1 MKQKLEELRKKR
13 IDAQQCVDSI
23 DREINNLEKQ
33 MLDEDANL
41 YKGKWFYKS
50 EDWWDDC
57 DDCHQEYEIVYIND
71 VRMDYGRTYLS
82 VAIIK
87 TKICWGLESF
97 TIETD
102 KNYTLKELEDMKE
115 MTDDVFSQMDE
126 ALKQLFKYILNIRP
140 SLKEEK

>member
-33 MLDEDANL
+33 MLDADANL

-50 EDWWDDC
+50 EDWWDDY

-71 VRMDYGRTYLS
+71 VRMDDGRTYLS
-82 VAIIK
+82 VTIIK
-87 TKICWGLESF
+87 TKIYWRLESF

-102 KNYTLKELEDMKE
+102 KNYTLKELEDMEE

-126 ALKQLFKYILNIRP
+126 SLKQLFKYILNIRP
-140 SLKEEK
+140 SLKEE